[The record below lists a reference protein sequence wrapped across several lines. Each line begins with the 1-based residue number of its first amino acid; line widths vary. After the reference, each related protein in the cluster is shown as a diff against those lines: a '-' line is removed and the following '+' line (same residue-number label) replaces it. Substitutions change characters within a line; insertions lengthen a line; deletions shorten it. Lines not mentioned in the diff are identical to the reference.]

1 MAFLLL
7 SRLCLKKGQNQ
18 ELQDCSCMLGV
29 LKTKTLSFTPEGTGH
44 DCQIGKCHNM
54 MWLFL
59 GSSQMLVAAG
69 QFETLC
75 VDIRDNTAYI
85 YGKSGCQYGVRA
97 DQAF

>member
-1 MAFLLL
+1 
-7 SRLCLKKGQNQ
+7 
-18 ELQDCSCMLGV
+18 
-29 LKTKTLSFTPEGTGH
+29 
-44 DCQIGKCHNM
+44 
-54 MWLFL
+54 
-59 GSSQMLVAAG
+59 MLVAAG